1 MRAAS
6 KHADSA
12 PIRRGTRHGRSLGS
26 FDSASVGLMGPVRY
40 SFQARDFRCCAGFW
54 TPAITKDPRAQLAGV
69 QKAPRHEVAGS
80 WAPAVQRALWGFD
93 GGAELEGKRDAS
105 TRRRATSAYR
115 GTEDSGV
122 ASRRACEVQQR
133 TASELIDGYCFQRRQ
148 PGRTLPQLPRFG
160 MSVAQEYF

>member
-1 MRAAS
+1 MLLAAVHES
-6 KHADSA
+6 
-12 PIRRGTRHGRSLGS
+12 GS
-26 FDSASVGLMGPVRY
+26 V
-40 SFQARDFRCCAGFW
+40 QCAGFW

-105 TRRRATSAYR
+105 TRRRATSTCR

-160 MSVAQEYF
+160 MAGAP